1 VPAFVFPGQG
11 SQRPGMGRPWVDHPS
26 WELVGDASKATGR
39 DLAHLLL
46 DAGAEEL
53 TETRSAQLATVTMS
67 LLVLDA
73 VERVGIEPTA
83 VAGHSVGEYTA
94 LIAAG
99 ALGFEDGL
107 RIVSERGEAMQAAA
121 DADPGLMV
129 LVSGADRDTVAVAC
143 SLAEGDVWVAN
154 FNSADETVIAG
165 EPEAVARAGD
175 WARRLGARRLSPV
188 AAGGAFHT
196 PYMRSARPRLRKALA
211 EATFHQPEVPVVANV
226 DGRAHTGTAEWE
238 LLLSAQLCSPVRWHQ
253 GIALLGGLTDAQGLA
268 ERSDRAGR
276 IDPDDD
282 AIGSAALPSAGE
294 QLFVELGPG
303 SALSTMIR
311 QSLPSVETAGITR
324 PSDLDRLVDDVLGA
338 EAAHSFASGHHGEHL
353 YVSERVVISPGT
365 GVFDPT
371 GGIAEAATLG
381 REETGEP
388 AVEVGTLLGTV
399 SGTEVR
405 SPFAGHLMGML
416 AHAGERVQ
424 AGQPIA
430 WLRAS

>member
-1 VPAFVFPGQG
+1 
-11 SQRPGMGRPWVDHPS
+11 MGRPWTDHPS
-26 WELVGDASKATGR
+26 WELVGDASEATGR

-121 DADPGLMV
+121 DADPGVMV
-129 LVSGADRDTVAVAC
+129 LVSGTDRDTAAVAC

-154 FNSADETVIAG
+154 FNSSDETVIAG
-165 EPEAVARAGD
+165 EPEAVARAGH
-175 WARRLGARRLSPV
+175 WAQRLGARRLSPV

-211 EATFHQPEVPVVANV
+211 EASFHPPEVPVVANV

-238 LLLSAQLCSPVRWHQ
+238 LLLSSQLCSPVRWHDC
-253 GIALLGGLTDAQGLA
+253 IALLGGLTAAPKVA
-268 ERSDRAGR
+268 EGSALREEH
-276 IDPDDD
+276 DD
-282 AIGSAALPSAGE
+282 AIGAAALDGAGE
-294 QLFVELGPG
+294 RLFVELGPG
-303 SALSTMIR
+303 SSLSAMIR
-311 QSLPSVETAGITR
+311 QSLPNVETAGIAR
-324 PSDLDRLVDDVLGA
+324 PSDLDRLVDEVLGV
-338 EAAHSFASGHHGEHL
+338 EVAHSFASGHHGEHL
-353 YVSERVVISPGT
+353 YVSERVVISPTT

-371 GGIAEAATLG
+371 GGIAAATEPG
-381 REETGEP
+381 RREATEP

-399 SGTEVR
+399 SGSEVR

-416 AHAGERVQ
+416 AHAGERVT

>member
-26 WELVGDASKATGR
+26 WELVGDASRATGR

-46 DAGAEEL
+46 DADQEEL

-107 RIVSERGEAMQAAA
+107 RMVSERGEAMQDAA
-121 DADPGLMV
+121 DADPGVMV
-129 LVSGADRDTVAVAC
+129 LVSGTDRDTVDVAC
-143 SLAEGDVWVAN
+143 RLAEGDVWVAN
-154 FNSADETVIAG
+154 FNSANETVIAG
-165 EPEAVARAGD
+165 EPAAVGRAGD
-175 WARRLGARRLSPV
+175 WARQLGARRLVPV

-196 PYMRSARPRLRKALA
+196 PYMRAARSRLRKALS
-211 EATFHQPEVPVVANV
+211 EAAFHQPEVPVVSNV
-226 DGRAHTGTAEWE
+226 DGRAHTGTVEWE
-238 LLLSAQLCSPVRWHQ
+238 LLLSAQLCSPVRWDQ
-253 GIALLGGLTDAQGLA
+253 SIALLGSLTEHVGK
-268 ERSDRAGR
+268 R
-276 IDPDDD
+276 
-282 AIGSAALPSAGE
+282 
-294 QLFVELGPG
+294 LFVELGAG
-303 SALSTMIR
+303 RSLSTMIS
-311 QSLPSVETAGITR
+311 QSRPDSETVGVTG
-324 PSDLDRLVDDVLGA
+324 PSDLDRLVDAVVGNDKLHA
-338 EAAHSFASGHHGEHL
+338 YSAGHHGEHL
-353 YVSERVVISPGT
+353 YVSERVVISPGA
-365 GVFDPT
+365 GVFDPS
-371 GGIAEAATLG
+371 GGDAG
-381 REETGEP
+381 P

>member
-11 SQRPGMGRPWVDHPS
+11 SQRPGMGRPWTDHPS

-121 DADPGLMV
+121 DADPGVMV
-129 LVSGADRDTVAVAC
+129 LVSGTDRDTVAVAC

-154 FNSADETVIAG
+154 YNSADETVIAG
-165 EPEAVARAGD
+165 EPEAVQRAGD
-175 WARRLGARRLSPV
+175 WARRLGGRRLSPV

-196 PYMRSARPRLRKALA
+196 PYMSSARSRLRKALA

-226 DGRAHTGTAEWE
+226 DGRAHGGTAEWE

-253 GIALLGGLTDAQGLA
+253 SIALLGGVTDASMLA
-268 ERSDRAGR
+268 ERGERAR
-276 IDPDDD
+276 IALDGET
-282 AIGSAALPSAGE
+282 IGATSLEGTGE
-294 QLFVELGPG
+294 RLFVELGPG

-311 QSLPSVETAGITR
+311 QSLPSVEATGIAR
-324 PSDLDRLVDDVLGA
+324 PSDLDRLVDDVLGS
-338 EAAHSFASGHHGEHL
+338 EAAHSFAAGHHGEHL
-353 YVSERVVISPGT
+353 YVSERVVISPST

-371 GGIAEAATLG
+371 GGIAEATDLG
-381 REETGEP
+381 HVELEEP

-399 SGTEVR
+399 SGSEVR

-416 AHAGERVQ
+416 AHAGERVT